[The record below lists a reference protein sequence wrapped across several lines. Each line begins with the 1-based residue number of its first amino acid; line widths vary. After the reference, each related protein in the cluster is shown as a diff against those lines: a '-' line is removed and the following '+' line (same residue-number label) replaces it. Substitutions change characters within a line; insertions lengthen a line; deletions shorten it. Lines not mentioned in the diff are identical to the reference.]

1 MRRPRL
7 FAAAGSLAVLV
18 AVVLWVFTAEARG
31 SLPDGDY
38 TAAVQPAWPLS
49 ESAAKSLR
57 DDALTRAALRIAAP
71 EIVSIASVPKPELP
85 HDDPVTCRYLHDEP
99 SGTTAKFDCVLA
111 GGAVIK
117 VKYNRNSEIHA
128 EVAAARLVSAL
139 GFPADAMTIVPRLR
153 CYGCPRFPFFA
164 TQVLAFTSPGAL
176 SPNGYDNA
184 YTDFEWVAVERRF
197 PAPAIETP
205 AEKGWAWF
213 ELKRSQAPRADL
225 DGLRLLAMF
234 LAHWD
239 NKAENQRL
247 VCLDD
252 LPAAPDQPCERPL
265 AMMQDLGSTFGPT
278 KVNLSKWREMP
289 IWRDRR
295 RCQISMSDYP
305 YRGATFPPADI
316 SEEGRQQLARQ
327 LASIGED
334 DVRRL
339 FADARFPEFQSGT
352 DDDRDLEAWVRAF
365 RHRVDQ
371 VVMAGPCSSQ

>member
-7 FAAAGSLAVLV
+7 FAAAGSIAVLV

-31 SLPDGDY
+31 ALPAGNF
-38 TAAVQPAWPLS
+38 TAALQPPWPLS
-49 ESAAKSLR
+49 EAAAKSIR
-57 DDALTRAALRIAAP
+57 DDALARAALRIAYP
-71 EIVSIASVPKPELP
+71 DHVSIAGVPEPELP
-85 HDDPVTCRYLHDEP
+85 DGDPLTCRYLHDAP
-99 SGTTAKFDCVLA
+99 SGTTAKFDCVLD

-128 EVAAARLVSAL
+128 EVAAARLISAL
-139 GFPADAMTIVPRLR
+139 GFPADAMTIVPRVR
-153 CYGCPRFPFFA
+153 CYGCPRYPFFA
-164 TQVLAFTSPGAL
+164 TQVLAFASPQAL
-176 SPNGYDNA
+176 GPNGYDNA
-184 YTDFEWVAVERRF
+184 YTDFDWVAVERKF
-197 PAPAIETP
+197 PAAAIETP
-205 AEKGWAWF
+205 TEKGWAWF
-213 ELKRSQAPRADL
+213 ELARSQAPREDL
-225 DGLRLLAMF
+225 DALRLLAMF

-239 NKAENQRL
+239 NKSENQRL

-252 LPAAPDQPCERPL
+252 MPAAPDQPCARPL

-278 KVNLSKWREMP
+278 KVNLAKWQEMP

-305 YRGATFPPADI
+305 FEGATFVPVEI

-327 LASIGED
+327 LASIGEE

-339 FADARFPEFQSGT
+339 FARARFPEFQSGT
-352 DDDRDLEAWVRAF
+352 DDTRDLEAWVHAF

-371 VVMAGPCSSQ
+371 IVKGEACSRQ